1 MTKRLAFLGPAGTHT
16 EQASLKYDPKA
27 LLVPFPSNSA
37 VAESVASRITDEGI
51 VPIQNSLEGPV
62 NDTLDLIIHDSVLR
76 IRHELVLSIKNYL
89 VSGKETREKEIEVV
103 YSHPQ
108 ALAQCRKFLT
118 KHFPNANL
126 VASMS
131 TAAAVE
137 EMLQN
142 HTKSAAIATK
152 RASEIY
158 DTKILASEVND
169 NPNNLTRFVV
179 LAPEDHP
186 VTGSDKTSV
195 GFSFNQDTPGI
206 LHSTLGEF
214 AKRGINLAKIESRPT
229 RESLGKYIFLV
240 DLEGHRRDTQVS
252 EALQIIRDQAS
263 VFKIFGSYPKYKI

>member
-1 MTKRLAFLGPAGTHT
+1 MRKRLAFLGPAGTHT
-16 EQASLKYDPKA
+16 EQASLKYDPGA
-27 LLVPFPSNSA
+27 LLIPFPSNST
-37 VAESVASRITDEGI
+37 VAESVTSRITDEGI
-51 VPIQNSLEGPV
+51 LPIENSQEGPV
-62 NDTLDLIIHDSVLR
+62 NETLDLLIHDSLLR
-76 IRHELVLSIKNYL
+76 IRHELVLQIKNYL
-89 VSGKETREKEIEVV
+89 VSSKKTREKDIEIV

-108 ALAQCRKFLT
+108 ALAQCRKFLA
-118 KHFPNANL
+118 KHFPKANL

-142 HTKSAAIATK
+142 PTKSAAISTK

-158 DTKILASEVND
+158 DTKILANEIND

-179 LAPEDHP
+179 LSPEDHP
-186 VTGSDKTSV
+186 LTGSDKTSV

-240 DLEGHRRDTQVS
+240 DLEGHRKDSQVS
-252 EALQIIRDQAS
+252 EALKIIRDKAS
-263 VFKIFGSYPKYKI
+263 VFKIFGSYPKYQM

>member
-51 VPIQNSLEGPV
+51 VPIENSQEGPV
-62 NDTLDLIIHDSVLR
+62 NETLDLLIHDSVLR